1 MPQQCSGLSLK
12 NYMYMQGNAFSNFFA
27 GAAEKVGAAT
37 KHDGFDSTVIQVA

>member
-1 MPQQCSGLSLK
+1 MPHQCGALK
-12 NYMYMQGNAFSNFFA
+12 NYMHMQGNNFSNFFA